1 MQEILRKIIE
11 QAKSQN
17 TTSHALHNVYKCNK
31 CRDAGFVEHN
41 GRYKRCECAE
51 LDYVNRLWT
60 NFGVNPKDLK
70 MLKEYESYNDITR
83 QARDKAID
91 YIKSFNSI
99 EKNRGNGFC
108 VMGQSGAGKTHIITA
123 IGKALLDKK
132 IPVVYMPYLE
142 AIRELKSSV
151 LDIEHYNKLINRY
164 KGARVLIIDDLF
176 KDKIRSGKL
185 IGELKES
192 DLKYIYEIL
201 NYRYL
206 NYLPTLISTECTP
219 HLLIQLDEAL
229 GGRILECCGKRF
241 GVVFK
246 EDCNYRLREFM

>member
-1 MQEILRKIIE
+1 M
-11 QAKSQN
+11 
-17 TTSHALHNVYKCNK
+17 
-31 CRDAGFVEHN
+31 EHN

-70 MLKEYESYNDITR
+70 MLKKYETYNDITR

-108 VMGQSGAGKTHIITA
+108 VMGQSGAGKTHIVTA

-142 AIRELKSSV
+142 AIRELKSCSMD
-151 LDIEHYNKLINRY
+151 LEYYERLISKY
-164 KGARVLIIDDLF
+164 KRARVLIIDDLF
-176 KDKIRSGKL
+176 KDKMKQGNL
-185 IGELKES
+185 IGDLKES
-192 DLKYIYEIL
+192 DMKHIYPIL

-219 HLLIQLDEAL
+219 QLLIKLDEAL
-229 GGRILECCGKRF
+229 AGRILECCGKRF

-246 EDCNYRLREFM
+246 NDCNYRLKQFLE

>member
-1 MQEILRKIIE
+1 
-11 QAKSQN
+11 
-17 TTSHALHNVYKCNK
+17 
-31 CRDAGFVEHN
+31 
-41 GRYKRCECAE
+41 
-51 LDYVNRLWT
+51 
-60 NFGVNPKDLK
+60 
-70 MLKEYESYNDITR
+70 
-83 QARDKAID
+83 
-91 YIKSFNSI
+91 
-99 EKNRGNGFC
+99 
-108 VMGQSGAGKTHIITA
+108 MGQSGAGKTHIITA

>member
-1 MQEILRKIIE
+1 MK
-11 QAKSQN
+11 QAKNQN
-17 TTSHALHNVYKCNK
+17 TISLGSKKVYKCNK
-31 CRDAGFVEHN
+31 CNDTGFIEYN
-41 GRYKRCECAE
+41 GVYKRCECAE
-51 LDYVNRLWT
+51 LDYVNRLWA

-83 QARDKAID
+83 HARDKAID
-91 YIKSFNSI
+91 YIKSFKNI